1 MLTDDLDLSRL
12 RALAASV
19 RHGSFDAAARALHI
33 TPSALSQ
40 RIKALETAAGRVL
53 LVRSRPVVA
62 TEAGAGLLRLARQI
76 ELLAE
81 DAVRALGGEDA
92 QGAGPVVLPL
102 AVNADSLA
110 TWVLPALASVP
121 DVVVELHRE
130 DQEHTAAFLRNG
142 TVLAAVTGEAEA
154 VLGCTVAPLG
164 VMRYRAMAAPAF
176 AERWFPSGD
185 LSALGSAPLVVF
197 DEKDRLQERF
207 LRSAGVEGG
216 PPQHRVP
223 GSTDFAQAVRLGLG
237 WGMLPELQAPV
248 GSEGLVALGGAPVDV
263 PLYWQQWALRT
274 PALDAVAVAV
284 ASAARARLRRP
295 LTGDADE
302 RR

>member
-12 RALAASV
+12 RALAAAV

-40 RIKALETAAGRVL
+40 RIKALESAAGRVL

-81 DAVRALGGEDA
+81 DAVRALDGGA
-92 QGAGPVVLPL
+92 HAAGPVPVPL

-110 TWVLPALASVP
+110 TWVLPALAGVP
-121 DVVVELHRE
+121 DVVFELHRE
-130 DQEHTAAFLRNG
+130 DQEHTAGFLRDG
-142 TVLAAVTGEAEA
+142 TVLAAVTAEAEA
-154 VLGCTVAPLG
+154 VLGCTVTPLG

-176 AERWFPSGD
+176 AQRWFPSGD
-185 LSALGSAPLVVF
+185 LAALDLAPAVVF

-207 LRSAGVEGG
+207 LQANGVEAL

-223 GSTDFAQAVRLGLG
+223 GSTDFEAAVRLGLG

-248 GSEGLVALGGAPVDV
+248 GAPGLVALGGAPVDV

-274 PALDAVAVAV
+274 PSLERVAA
-284 ASAARARLRRP
+284 AITAAARATLR
-295 LTGDADE
+295 
-302 RR
+302 

>member
-19 RHGSFDAAARALHI
+19 RYGSFDAAARALHI

-76 ELLAE
+76 ELLAD
-81 DAVRALGGEDA
+81 DAVRSLGGEDA
-92 QGAGPVVLPL
+92 EEAGPVVLPL

-130 DQEHTAAFLRNG
+130 DQAHTTAFLRDG
-142 TVLAAVTGEAEA
+142 TVLAAVTGESEA

-176 AERWFPSGD
+176 AERWFPDGGTAG
-185 LSALGSAPLVVF
+185 LASAPLVVF
-197 DEKDRLQERF
+197 DEKDRLQDDF
-207 LRSAGVEGG
+207 LRAAGVEGR

-223 GSTDFAQAVRLGLG
+223 GSTDFERAVRLGMG
-237 WGMLPELQAPV
+237 WGMLPELRAPV
-248 GSEGLVALGGAPVDV
+248 GGEGLVELGGDPVDV
-263 PLYWQQWALRT
+263 PLYWQQWALHT
-274 PALDAVAVAV
+274 PALDAVAAAV
-284 ASAARARLRRP
+284 SAAARAALRRP
-295 LTGDADE
+295 A
-302 RR
+302 R

>member
-1 MLTDDLDLSRL
+1 MLTDDLDLARL
-12 RALAASV
+12 RALAAAV
-19 RHGSFDAAARALHI
+19 RHGSFDAAARALHV

-76 ELLAE
+76 ELLAD
-81 DAVRALGGEDA
+81 DAVRALDGEHPE
-92 QGAGPVVLPL
+92 GRGPVAVPL

-110 TWVLPALASVP
+110 TWVLPALATVP

-130 DQEHTAAFLRNG
+130 DQEHTTAFLRDG
-142 TVLAAVTGEAEA
+142 TVLAAVTAEAEA

-176 AERWFPSGD
+176 ADRWFPSGD
-185 LSALGSAPLVVF
+185 LTALAEAPLVVF
-197 DEKDRLQERF
+197 DEKDRLQSRF
-207 LRSAGVEGG
+207 LDSAGIGAR

-223 GSTDFAQAVRLGLG
+223 GSADFEQAVRLGLG

-248 GSEGLVALGGAPVDV
+248 GADGLVALGGDPVDV

-274 PALDAVAVAV
+274 PSLEAVAA
-284 ASAARARLRRP
+284 AIAEGARASLRR
-295 LTGDADE
+295 
-302 RR
+302 

>member
-1 MLTDDLDLSRL
+1 MLTDDLDLARL
-12 RALAASV
+12 RALAAAV
-19 RHGSFDAAARALHI
+19 QHGSFDAAAHALHI

-40 RIKALETAAGRVL
+40 RIKALESAAGRVL

-76 ELLAE
+76 ELLAD
-81 DAVRALGGEDA
+81 DAVRALDGGGTE
-92 QGAGPVVLPL
+92 GRGPVAVPL

-110 TWVLPALASVP
+110 TWVLPALATVP

-130 DQEHTAAFLRNG
+130 DQEHTTAFLRDG
-142 TVLAAVTGEAEA
+142 TVLAAVTAEAEA

-164 VMRYRAMAAPAF
+164 VMRYRAVAAPAF
-176 AERWFPSGD
+176 ADRWFPSGD
-185 LSALGSAPLVVF
+185 LAALADAPLVVF
-197 DEKDRLQERF
+197 DEKDRLQTRF
-207 LRSAGVEGG
+207 LASAGVDSR

-223 GSTDFAQAVRLGLG
+223 ASADFEQAVRLGLG

-248 GSEGLVALGGAPVDV
+248 GAPGLVALGGDPVDV

-274 PALDAVAVAV
+274 PSLEAVAA
-284 ASAARARLRRP
+284 AIADGARASLRR
-295 LTGDADE
+295 
-302 RR
+302 

>member
-12 RALAASV
+12 RALAAAV

-81 DAVRALGGEDA
+81 DAVRALGGDETEA
-92 QGAGPVVLPL
+92 AGPVPLAL

-110 TWVLPALASVP
+110 TWVLPALAGVP
-121 DVVVELHRE
+121 GAVFELHRE
-130 DQEHTAAFLRNG
+130 DQEHTTAFLRDG
-142 TVLAAVTGEAEA
+142 TVIAAVTAESEA
-154 VLGCTVAPLG
+154 VLGCSVAPLG
-164 VMRYRAMAAPAF
+164 VMRYRAMAAPVF
-176 AERWFPSGD
+176 AERWFPSGG
-185 LSALGSAPLVVF
+185 LEGLTEAPVVVF

-207 LRSAGVEGG
+207 LAAHAPGAT
-216 PPQHRVP
+216 PPRHRVP
-223 GSTDFAQAVRLGLG
+223 GSTDFEAAVRLGLG

-248 GSEGLVALGGAPVDV
+248 GDPGLVALGGEPVDI
-263 PLYWQQWALRT
+263 PLYWQQWSLRT
-274 PALDAVAVAV
+274 PSLDAVAA
-284 ASAARARLRRP
+284 AIAEAARASLR
-295 LTGDADE
+295 
-302 RR
+302 

>member
-12 RALAASV
+12 RALAAAV

-40 RIKALETAAGRVL
+40 RIKALESAAGRVL

-81 DAVRALGGEDA
+81 DAVRALDGDGA
-92 QGAGPVVLPL
+92 HAAGPVVVSL

-110 TWVLPALASVP
+110 TWVLPALAEVS
-121 DVVVELHRE
+121 DVVFELHRE
-130 DQEHTAAFLRNG
+130 DQEHTTAFLRDG
-142 TVLAAVTGEAEA
+142 TVLAAVTAEAEA
-154 VLGCTVAPLG
+154 VLGCTVASLG

-176 AERWFPSGD
+176 ADRWFPSGD
-185 LSALGSAPLVVF
+185 LAALDRAPVVVF
-197 DEKDRLQERF
+197 DEKDRLQERY
-207 LRSAGVEGG
+207 LHASGVDGR

-223 GSTDFAQAVRLGLG
+223 GSADFEAAVRLGLG

-248 GSEGLVALGGAPVDV
+248 GAPGLIALGGAPVDV

-274 PALDAVAVAV
+274 PSLERVATAI
-284 ASAARARLRRP
+284 ASAARATLRP
-295 LTGDADE
+295 
-302 RR
+302 

>member
-76 ELLAE
+76 ELLAD
-81 DAVRALGGEDA
+81 DAVRSLGGEDA
-92 QGAGPVVLPL
+92 AGAGPVVLPL

-130 DQEHTAAFLRNG
+130 DQAHTTAFLRDG
-142 TVLAAVTGEAEA
+142 TVLAAVTGESEA

-176 AERWFPSGD
+176 AERWFPDGGTAG
-185 LSALGSAPLVVF
+185 LGTAALATALATAPLVVF
-197 DEKDRLQERF
+197 DEKDRLQDDF
-207 LRSAGVEGG
+207 LRAAGVDGS

-223 GSTDFAQAVRLGLG
+223 GSTDFERAVRLGMG

-248 GSEGLVALGGAPVDV
+248 GGEGLVELGGDPVDV
-263 PLYWQQWALRT
+263 PLYWQQWALHT
-274 PALDAVAVAV
+274 PALDAVAAAV
-284 ASAARARLRRP
+284 SAAARAALR
-295 LTGDADE
+295 
-302 RR
+302 